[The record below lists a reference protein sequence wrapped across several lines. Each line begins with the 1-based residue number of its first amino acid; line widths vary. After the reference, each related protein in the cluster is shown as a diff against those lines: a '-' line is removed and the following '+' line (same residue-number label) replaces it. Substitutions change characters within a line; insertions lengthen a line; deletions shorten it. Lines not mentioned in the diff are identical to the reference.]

1 MLLAIVLQENFEVLL
16 RNGNASIM
24 ENDYLIIKNCNL
36 AAYGVKFKKLATVN
50 VAQMASIRAKKNS
63 IGRETS

>member
-1 MLLAIVLQENFEVLL
+1 M
-16 RNGNASIM
+16 RNGNASII

-36 AAYGVKFKKLATVN
+36 VNYGVKFKKLATVN

-63 IGRETS
+63 IGRETTEIL

>member
-1 MLLAIVLQENFEVLL
+1 
-16 RNGNASIM
+16 M

-36 AAYGVKFKKLATVN
+36 ANYGVKFKKLATVN
-50 VAQMASIRAKKNS
+50 VAQMTSIRAKKNS